1 KKKAQKETRQPLSC
15 TRCRERKIKCDRT
28 KPCISCCARGVPKEC
43 HFVIAE
49 GSTYEP
55 VLQSHELRKLRAEN
69 LRLKERLRAAKQS
82 GDGEQ
87 QDAPS
92 PSQPLGD
99 RLGARA
105 KRPSVKQKRFKDNKA
120 DSLYFGSPG
129 LASIVNDFASLHVGS
144 HSLSH
149 SMPRGADMYASQN
162 TPAYPFA
169 TMWLAVPRPQVD
181 GGIHALL
188 HCLPPKEDLF
198 RYLDAFQNRAQSCS
212 FPHVPD
218 EVTGTEIERFLS
230 DTRTN
235 AEMFPDMLALI
246 FAALALGSQ
255 NGVFDKC
262 NGKWVAGAMETEQK
276 NFGDIYIAAAM
287 QALRMASFM
296 NRPTLLGIQTLI
308 MIGPYLTNSGRFLD
322 AWTLF
327 GTTIRLAH
335 SIGLHRNPK
344 YLDPAPPLKEC
355 GIRQK
360 VWWWMLHMDQQYSMT
375 LGRPLG
381 ISGIGDCPPA
391 EPLTTNPTILRLSEY
406 INQFTVLARQIL
418 SSDRLTVTKID
429 WFTDRLLA
437 LWDTMPEMLQFDE
450 TWLEK
455 GKQIPEW
462 PLDAMAAAALLCWTM
477 GQQAFN
483 SCMIL
488 LTDALETGALAHVPQ
503 VERAYAVFVEL
514 EKLGIHK
521 LAGLA
526 VERVSWGLAELGK
539 RQIQQRAE
547 SSRGATM
554 GEASGSGAAE
564 GSRQRVLDVPE
575 HSPSDTVMGNTGMYL
590 LEDPGLQSFSP
601 ESFQPLGWEM

>member
-1 KKKAQKETRQPLSC
+1 LSC
-15 TRCRERKIKCDRT
+15 TRCRERKVKCDRT
-28 KPCISCCARGVPKEC
+28 KPCSSCCARGVPKEC

-55 VLQSHELRKLRAEN
+55 VLQSYELRKLRAEN

-82 GDGEQ
+82 VDDEQ
-87 QDAPS
+87 QDVPS

-99 RLGARA
+99 RPGARA
-105 KRPSVKQKRFKDNKA
+105 KRPVVKQKRFKDNKSE
-120 DSLYFGSPG
+120 SLYFGSPG

-149 SMPRGADMYASQN
+149 SMPRGADMYTSQN

-169 TMWLAVPRPQVD
+169 TMWLAVATPQSD
-181 GGIHALL
+181 GGIPALL
-188 HCLPPKEDLF
+188 RCLPPKEDLF
-198 RYLDAFQNRAQSCS
+198 RYLDAFQHRAQSCS

-218 EVTGTEIERFLS
+218 EITTTEIERFLS
-230 DTRTN
+230 DVQTN

-255 NGVFDKC
+255 NGVYDKC
-262 NGKWVAGAMETEQK
+262 NGKWVEGAMETEQK
-276 NFGDIYIAAAM
+276 KFGDIYIAAAM

-308 MIGPYLTNSGRFLD
+308 MMGPYLTNSGRFLD

-355 GIRQK
+355 GIRQTL
-360 VWWWMLHMDQQYSMT
+360 WWWMLHMDQQYSMT

-391 EPLTTNPTILRLSEY
+391 EPLTTNPVIVRLSEY
-406 INQFTVLARQIL
+406 INQYTVLARQIL

-437 LWDTMPEMLQFDE
+437 LWDTVPEMLQFDE

-455 GKQIPEW
+455 DKQIPEW
-462 PLDAMAAAALLCWTM
+462 PLDAMGAVFFAKTQNYLILLNRQRIEPEIDTSDPPKPKAGERGRSLVITSSRSLIDAFLFFYHRVPAALICWTM

-488 LTDALETGALAHVPQ
+488 LTDALETGSLANVPQ

-526 VERVSWGLAELGK
+526 VERV
-539 RQIQQRAE
+539 
-547 SSRGATM
+547 
-554 GEASGSGAAE
+554 
-564 GSRQRVLDVPE
+564 
-575 HSPSDTVMGNTGMYL
+575 
-590 LEDPGLQSFSP
+590 
-601 ESFQPLGWEM
+601 